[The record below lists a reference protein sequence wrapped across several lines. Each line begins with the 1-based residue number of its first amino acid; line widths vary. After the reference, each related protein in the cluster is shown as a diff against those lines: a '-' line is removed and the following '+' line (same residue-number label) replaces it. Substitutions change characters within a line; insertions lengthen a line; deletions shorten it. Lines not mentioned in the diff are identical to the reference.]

1 MANFYL
7 PPPPARYRTARD
19 ADAEYGTTASPD
31 WRTIDWPA
39 HTHQIEIDGTP
50 VNYVDMGRRAQPA
63 EPAASRTAGPGA
75 QPAEPAASRTAGEGE
90 LEPIVFVHGLGGQW
104 QNWLENI
111 PRAAQERRVIALD
124 LPGFGLT
131 PPPRVGITIPGY
143 GRCVDAVCDKLGLGR
158 VDMVGNSM
166 GGFVAAEVAIQF
178 PQRIDQLILVSAAG
192 IASADVAKTPILTIG
207 RVMSAIA
214 THTVVGDRFLA
225 SRPKSRHASLALVA
239 RHPSRLKADLAYEGF
254 FKGAG
259 KPGFQEALRANLN
272 YDFRDRLPE
281 IRQPTLIVW
290 GEKDSII
297 PVRDAQEFER
307 LIPDSRKVVME
318 DTGHIAMAE
327 RPGTFNDLMLSF
339 LAEHGPAA
347 AGAPAAGESQV
358 A

>member
-1 MANFYL
+1 MANFSL
-7 PPPPARYRTARD
+7 PPRPARYRSARD
-19 ADAEYGTTASPD
+19 ADAEYGTTATPD
-31 WRTIDWPA
+31 WREVDWLA
-39 HTHQIEIDGTP
+39 HLRQVEVDGTP
-50 VNYVDMGRRAQPA
+50 VNYVDMDSRAQPA
-63 EPAASRTAGPGA
+63 EPAASRTADSR
-75 QPAEPAASRTAGEGE
+75 ASRTAGDGD

-131 PPPRVGITIPGY
+131 PMPRDGITISGY

-166 GGFVAAEVAIQF
+166 GGFVAAEVAIQV
-178 PQRIDQLILVSAAG
+178 PERIDQLVLVSAAG
-192 IASADVAKTPILTIG
+192 IASADVAKAPIMTIG

-225 SRPKSRHASLALVA
+225 SHPKSRHGSLILVA

-259 KPGFQEALRANLN
+259 KPGFLEALKASMN

-290 GEKDSII
+290 GENDSII
-297 PVRDAQEFER
+297 PVRDAHEFER
-307 LIPDSRKVVME
+307 LIPDSRKVVMKE
-318 DTGHIAMAE
+318 TGHVPMAE
-327 RPGTFNDLMLSF
+327 RPDTFNDVMLKF
-339 LAEHGPAA
+339 LEETGPAR
-347 AGAPAAGESQV
+347 AGEPVAGESQ
-358 A
+358 AA